1 MGLIENAVI
10 SIAKLK
16 MKRSLNMGEVKEVSS
31 EGLIEHRNV
40 PYSNRS
46 GKELLMDI
54 FEPIVEK
61 GTELPVIVNIHGGG
75 LIGGSKNLSVGFC
88 RKLAKRGY
96 LVFSLEYRLV
106 PEIRV
111 YEQFDDVCAGMDC
124 IGRKLVDFDVDFTRI
139 YMVAES
145 AGAYLATYVAAMKK
159 SQALQKAIGYQPTNM
174 VFKAMGLISGMFY
187 TTRKDTLGRYLSRS
201 FYGNDARSIAMA
213 EYTNPEHPEIIH
225 NIPPCYLV
233 TSKADMFE
241 RYTLDFAGELGNKG
255 VEHHLRH
262 MGSDPKLL
270 HAFPVLNPNLSESE
284 RVINEIV
291 AWFEKHEPTTKSSD
305 TFPRSSKAT
314 AVANEPTML

>member
-1 MGLIENAVI
+1 MGFIENIII
-10 SIAKLK
+10 SATKIK
-16 MKRSLNMGEVKEVSS
+16 MKNAFNSGEVKEISS
-31 EGLIEHRNV
+31 EGLKEYRDV
-40 PYSNRS
+40 PYTNHA

-88 RKLAKRGY
+88 RQLAKRGY
-96 LVFSLEYRLV
+96 LVFSLEYRLI
-106 PEIRV
+106 PEVRV

-159 SQALQKAIGYQPTNM
+159 SKALQDAIGYKPTNM

-187 TTRKDTLGRYLSRS
+187 TTRDDMLGRFLSPS
-201 FYGNDARSIAMA
+201 IYGKDERSIAMA

-225 NIPPCYLV
+225 NIPPCYLI
-233 TSKADMFE
+233 TSKADMLE

-270 HAFPVLNPNLSESE
+270 HAFPVLNPALPESE
-284 RVINEIV
+284 RVIDEIIV
-291 AWFEKHEPTTKSSD
+291 WFKNHE
-305 TFPRSSKAT
+305 SK
-314 AVANEPTML
+314 VQV